1 MSNYIKGED
10 YECWIIIKNGP
21 LAITKKKEGT
31 TNELEVK
38 PESEYGEADYK
49 KAEKNAKAMS
59 LLQRG
64 ISPNEYSR
72 FSSCATAKA
81 IWDSL
86 ELAYEGT
93 SQVKNYRI
101 SMLMQQYEM
110 FTMNKDESINS
121 MSSRFS
127 TIVNELTNLGRECK
141 PEDKVQKILRGLDE
155 RW

>member
-1 MSNYIKGED
+1 
-10 YECWIIIKNGP
+10 
-21 LAITKKKEGT
+21 
-31 TNELEVK
+31 
-38 PESEYGEADYK
+38 
-49 KAEKNAKAMS
+49 
-59 LLQRG
+59 LQRG

-121 MSSRFS
+121 MSARFS
-127 TIVNELTNLGRECK
+127 NIVNELTNLGRECK
-141 PEDKVQKILRGLDE
+141 TEDKVRKILRSLDD
-155 RW
+155 RWQP